1 MLRLPTENTLDREGK
16 KMDFTI
22 TRFGDFAVFKYGKM
36 PKKSEIKENGK
47 YPIYSGYRYV
57 GYYDDYNTEAN
68 QLIIVARGVG
78 GTGDVKLTKERCYL
92 TNLSISA
99 QIDESVVLPQYLY
112 YYFSLRNLRY
122 LDSGSAQSQITISDL
137 GKVEIPLPNIE
148 SQMRIVDCL
157 SMLDYKIRTNEMIN
171 NNLLEQVLTLY
182 RNKFVDTANN
192 ERAICRADEY
202 FDISIGKTPPRKEP
216 QWFSTNPQ
224 DVTWVSISDMGTCG
238 LYISSSSEQLTKEAV
253 DRHNVKIVPDNTVLL
268 SFKLTVGRIAITNGE
283 MTTNEAIAHFK
294 TDKKEINEYLYCYL
308 KCFNYQTMGSTSSI
322 ATAVNSKII
331 KGMPFVVPTD
341 DELIDFHSV
350 AAPMFAK
357 IKADQTESE
366 KLTAVRDT
374 LLPKLMSGELD
385 VSDIEI

>member
-171 NNLLEQVLTLY
+171 NNL
-182 RNKFVDTANN
+182 
-192 ERAICRADEY
+192 
-202 FDISIGKTPPRKEP
+202 
-216 QWFSTNPQ
+216 
-224 DVTWVSISDMGTCG
+224 
-238 LYISSSSEQLTKEAV
+238 
-253 DRHNVKIVPDNTVLL
+253 
-268 SFKLTVGRIAITNGE
+268 
-283 MTTNEAIAHFK
+283 
-294 TDKKEINEYLYCYL
+294 
-308 KCFNYQTMGSTSSI
+308 
-322 ATAVNSKII
+322 
-331 KGMPFVVPTD
+331 
-341 DELIDFHSV
+341 
-350 AAPMFAK
+350 AA
-357 IKADQTESE
+357 
-366 KLTAVRDT
+366 
-374 LLPKLMSGELD
+374 
-385 VSDIEI
+385 

>member
-1 MLRLPTENTLDREGK
+1 
-16 KMDFTI
+16 MDFTI
-22 TRFGDFAVFKYGKM
+22 TRFGDFALFKYGKM

-137 GKVEIPLPNIE
+137 EKVEIPLPNIE

-171 NNLLEQVLTLY
+171 NNLAEQSQAIFTEYMNCYPYKLTPLGDMAEIIDCLHS
-182 RNKFVDTANN
+182 KKPEAVSDTTLQLLQLNN
-192 ERAICRADEY
+192 ITDSGFLDLSLKY
-202 FDISIGKTPPRKEP
+202 
-216 QWFSTNPQ
+216 
-224 DVTWVSISDMGTCG
+224 
-238 LYISSSSEQLTKEAV
+238 YISKSDYDNWTRKCE
-253 DRHNVKIVPDNTVLL
+253 IVEGDCVITN
-268 SFKLTVGRIAITNGE
+268 VGRIGAVSQAPVGTHAAMGRNMTCIRLKKDKPFHSYLITALLSNH
-283 MTTNEAIAHFK
+283 IR
-294 TDKKEINEYLYCYL
+294 KEIMKNTDEGTIMGALNVKNIPLLLFPVFETSVMVQLENILSPIRKTIEQNYLS
-308 KCFNYQTMGSTSSI
+308 NQTLT
-322 ATAVNSKII
+322 
-331 KGMPFVVPTD
+331 
-341 DELIDFHSV
+341 
-350 AAPMFAK
+350 
-357 IKADQTESE
+357 QT
-366 KLTAVRDT
+366 RDT

-385 VSDIEI
+385 VSDIDL

>member
-1 MLRLPTENTLDREGK
+1 
-16 KMDFTI
+16 MDFKI

-99 QIDESVVLPQYLY
+99 QIDESVALPQYLY

-137 GKVEIPLPNIE
+137 EKVEIPHPNIE

-171 NNLLEQVLTLY
+171 NNLQEQAQALYTHMFIDNCAPDWLDGTLSDIAEIIMGQSPKGDTYNEDGEGTVFYQGRAEFGFRFPTRRLFTTDPKRMAQENDVLMSVRAPVGDLNVANEPCCIGRGLGAIHSKDGHQSFVLY
-182 RNKFVDTANN
+182 TVFSLRQQLDVYNGEGTVFGSINRDSLNSMPILVPDKASMDRFEEIVAPVDEAIRNNYD
-192 ERAICRADEY
+192 EICRL
-202 FDISIGKTPPRKEP
+202 
-216 QWFSTNPQ
+216 Q
-224 DVTWVSISDMGTCG
+224 
-238 LYISSSSEQLTKEAV
+238 
-253 DRHNVKIVPDNTVLL
+253 
-268 SFKLTVGRIAITNGE
+268 AI
-283 MTTNEAIAHFK
+283 
-294 TDKKEINEYLYCYL
+294 
-308 KCFNYQTMGSTSSI
+308 
-322 ATAVNSKII
+322 
-331 KGMPFVVPTD
+331 
-341 DELIDFHSV
+341 
-350 AAPMFAK
+350 
-357 IKADQTESE
+357 
-366 KLTAVRDT
+366 RDT
-374 LLPKLMSGELD
+374 LLPRLMSGEID
-385 VSDIEI
+385 VSSIEI